1 MNTKKLLE
9 FITPSEDYLN
19 EWYNTRAYAILSVR
33 KFRESIDSC
42 ESDIKNHE
50 MLEGVAL
57 YDSLRNLRTP
67 NGYSDKDVKTI
78 LNYRKAMIEK
88 GEGDKIH
95 PIVKKFVDEALN
107 QIIEG
112 KSPDVAF
119 QYKGEVSGGDGLDET
134 NPPEYIFQLTNGLLN
149 SDGASLHKISM
160 VLENNEVTKVDA
172 QQMRKQFQEKEMW
185 RLQGYVNWRMEKSI
199 ENKSPN
205 IDWTKG
211 QKNNLKR
218 YWDIEVK

>member
-42 ESDIKNHE
+42 EPDIKNHE

-67 NGYSDKDVKTI
+67 NGWSDKDVQTV
-78 LNYRKAMIEK
+78 LDYRKAMIEK
-88 GEGDKIH
+88 GEADKIH
-95 PIVKKFVDEALN
+95 PIVNTFVEEALN
-107 QIIEG
+107 KIIEG

-119 QYKGEVSGGDGLDET
+119 KYKGEVSGGDGLDET

-172 QQMRKQFQEKEMW
+172 QQMRKNFQEKEMW

>member
-1 MNTKKLLE
+1 MIE

-19 EWYNTRAYAILSVR
+19 EWEYTRAYAILSVR
-33 KFRESIDSC
+33 KFRESIDTC
-42 ESDIKNHE
+42 DNEIQNHE

-67 NGYSDKDVKTI
+67 NGWSDKDVQTV
-78 LNYRKAMIEK
+78 LNYRKDMIKK
-88 GEGDKIH
+88 GEEDNIH
-95 PIVKKFVDEALN
+95 PIVNTFVEEALN
-107 QIIEG
+107 KIIEG
-112 KSPDVAF
+112 KTPDVAF
-119 QYKGEVSGGDGLDET
+119 KYKGEVSGENGLDET
-134 NPPEYIFQLTNGLLN
+134 NPPKYIFQITNGLLN

-172 QQMRKQFQEKEMW
+172 QQMRKNFQEKEMW

-211 QKNNLKR
+211 QKKNLKR
-218 YWDIEVK
+218 YWGIEVK

>member
-42 ESDIKNHE
+42 EPDIKNHE
-50 MLEGVAL
+50 MLEVVAL

-67 NGYSDKDVKTI
+67 NGWSDKDVQTV
-78 LNYRKAMIEK
+78 LDYRKAMIEK
-88 GEGDKIH
+88 GEADKIH
-95 PIVKKFVDEALN
+95 PIVNTFVEEALN
-107 QIIEG
+107 KIIEG

-119 QYKGEVSGGDGLDET
+119 KYKGEVSGGDGLDET

-172 QQMRKQFQEKEMW
+172 QQMRKNFQEKEMW

-218 YWDIEVK
+218 YWDIQVK